1 MPLPNARPQSTD
13 EAECPVPL
21 SVLGQI
27 YRGDSETV
35 DAIVADIPPRTRAR
49 LAAYL
54 YGKSHTHEIGLRIA
68 ATCEEADLIQA
79 AGLAGSVL
87 HAQSRSRS
95 LRAAEPRLPAA
106 RRVSL
111 AGSGRGSAG

>member
-1 MPLPNARPQSTD
+1 MVLPKARPVPAD
-13 EAECPVPL
+13 DAECPVPL
-21 SVLGQI
+21 ATLGQI

-35 DAIVADIPPRTRAR
+35 DAIVGGIPPRIRAR

-68 ATCEEADLIQA
+68 AICDEHDLVEA

-87 HAQSRSRS
+87 FAQSRSRPA
-95 LRAAEPRLPAA
+95 REPGPRHPTA

-111 AGSGRGSAG
+111 AGSAGARAF